1 MTNHSNFDIEKI
13 ALIAKL
19 TQTGVKHTPE
29 KIVRIAKLADSKIVF
44 LEEGK
49 AGRRGSGL
57 AHILQQHREDFQRR
71 GILEHEIPDA
81 VMTAVISGRF
91 LGYQGTVE
99 PRREIYEVIFNGQT
113 QYIAVS
119 VGDNGYI
126 VGANPASLP

>member
-1 MTNHSNFDIEKI
+1 MNDEKAALFAALCQAGIKHS
-13 ALIAKL
+13 
-19 TQTGVKHTPE
+19 PE
-29 KIVRIAKLADSKIVF
+29 KVVRIAKQADGKIVF

-57 AHILQQHREDFQRR
+57 SHILKEHQDDFARR
-71 GILEHEIPDA
+71 GISQNEIPDA
-81 VMTAVISGRF
+81 VMAAVTIGKF
-91 LGYQGTVE
+91 LGYQGTIE

-126 VGANPASLP
+126 VGANPASLA